1 MGSGEFKM
9 AYITKDSGKTW
20 EDINLPEA
28 GTSKTLKDFI
38 MYDENTGV
46 LLLYNNESPDFPNM
60 YITKDKGRNWE
71 LVSYKEE
78 VPDDVSYISNIDA
91 IDKKDNYYIITLSLG
106 DSATTKIRL
115 KATDLINWKYD
126 SRFTSSIH
134 LVG

>member
-1 MGSGEFKM
+1 M

-60 YITKDKGRNWE
+60 YITKNKGRNWE

-78 VPDDVSYISNIDA
+78 VPDDVSYISNIDD

-115 KATDLINWKYD
+115 KAADLINWKYD